1 MLFIQDIFLD
11 KQAWWPKDVSCQ
23 NENQNNKKIQEK
35 AGKIWKNSPLPP
47 PPPTIKMSPC
57 FHAFVIV
64 PYTLYRNNSKKLR
77 LLKGYHMNIILSMAR
92 VTSGRRSWP
101 QERLLVKLSIERGR
115 KCDMKTRLAFF
126 VKGFPAYWDHSMLNP
141 FVRKST
147 CFVYL
152 QSSLF
157 VQSSSSR
164 QRRSLESNEDCLENI
179 YGTYMYTK
187 CACKVVRVE

>member
-1 MLFIQDIFLD
+1 M
-11 KQAWWPKDVSCQ
+11 
-23 NENQNNKKIQEK
+23 
-35 AGKIWKNSPLPP
+35 
-47 PPPTIKMSPC
+47 
-57 FHAFVIV
+57 
-64 PYTLYRNNSKKLR
+64 PYTLCRNNSKKLR
-77 LLKGYHMNIILSMAR
+77 LLKGYHISSYQWREWLPVGVRDLKNVSWLSF
-92 VTSGRRSWP
+92 
-101 QERLLVKLSIERGR
+101 LSSLDVSATWKPG
-115 KCDMKTRLAFF
+115 LPFF

-164 QRRSLESNEDCLENI
+164 QRRSLESNEDYLANI

-187 CACKVVRVE
+187 CVCNLYEWNKIEQERMIWESESPIHDPLPMKIIFNLFLVLCHTAWLF

>member
-11 KQAWWPKDVSCQ
+11 KQAWWPKDVFCQ
-23 NENQNNKKIQEK
+23 NENQNNKK
-35 AGKIWKNSPLPP
+35 NSREVIKTARIDRPP
-47 PPPTIKMSPC
+47 PKFKTQPC

-77 LLKGYHMNIILSMAR
+77 LLKGYHISSYQWREWLPVGVRHLKNFSWLSF
-92 VTSGRRSWP
+92 
-101 QERLLVKLSIERGR
+101 LSSLDVSATWKPG
-115 KCDMKTRLAFF
+115 LPFF
-126 VKGFPAYWDHSMLNP
+126 VKGFPSYWDHSMLNP

-164 QRRSLESNEDCLENI
+164 QRRSLESNEDCVANI

-187 CACKVVRVE
+187 FVCKVVRVE

>member
-1 MLFIQDIFLD
+1 M
-11 KQAWWPKDVSCQ
+11 
-23 NENQNNKKIQEK
+23 
-35 AGKIWKNSPLPP
+35 
-47 PPPTIKMSPC
+47 
-57 FHAFVIV
+57 

-77 LLKGYHMNIILSMAR
+77 LLRGYHMNIILPRACKKICNNKKFAPWLITTNLPGVLASATGPHGR
-92 VTSGRRSWP
+92 KQISQCIHTGGVTSGRRSWP
-101 QERLLVKLSIERGR
+101 QERLLVKLSIEPGR
-115 KCDMKTRLAFF
+115 TCDLKTRLAFF
-126 VKGFPAYWDHSMLNP
+126 VKGFPAYWDHSILNP

-164 QRRSLESNEDCLENI
+164 QRRSLESNEDCLAYI

-187 CACKVVRVE
+187 CVCKVVQVESK